1 MFRKF
6 LFIFLFISIPFLSGA
21 QLRINEFMASNLSGI
36 EDPMLGQTGDWIE
49 LYNAGTTPL
58 NLSGYYLTDN
68 LNKPDKWSLPAGTV
82 IEAGS
87 YLLFWADGEAV
98 ADHTNFKLSASGES
112 IGVFNAELDV
122 VDSITYPKQRSDIS
136 YGRNDEE
143 WVFFEIPTPGAQNE
157 AIFYSDYVMSV
168 PSFSKPGGLME
179 GAQSIELSTDFGGD
193 IRYTLDGSWPDDSS
207 FLYSAPI
214 SFQENTIIRAAIFKV
229 NQLPGPVQTHSYFV
243 DPEFYENEL
252 PIISITGDPDDFWDT
267 YKGIYVQDFKP
278 DWEIPINIE
287 FFENFGE
294 DRASFN
300 ELAGTKINGLMSW
313 QLPQK
318 MLGIY
323 FKNKYGINSLDYQ
336 LFRDRSRN
344 EFENF
349 ALRASGS
356 DWGQAFLR
364 DPLSARIAEGNMKLA
379 KSGYRPVILTINGE
393 YMGIHNMRS
402 KINSSFISQK
412 IDLSYNEFDMVEHGD
427 YAEVGDLI
435 AYNHL
440 LEVLSKDLSVQ
451 SNFDQVEDL
460 VNIENYADYVIMQM
474 FLVNISFNHNVMAW
488 KPKSNGKWEFILA
501 DFDRGF
507 QNQHFLIEWFIE
519 ENNLLIDRMLKND
532 GFKTY
537 FFKRFADH
545 LYTTFNS
552 ERISEIVANYKKAID
567 KEMPKHIEK
576 WRGTRSD
583 YYGEALSSYEI
594 WIKEVEDLNKFVVER
609 RENVWADFENYGF
622 NARIELGIGVY
633 PEDAGQVTLNGL
645 PVETNEAL
653 SRYLENEAFNLEATS
668 QLGFEFVGWSH
679 TPGGATIDVKTNI
692 EVIARENVNYYA
704 VFEANEVCLIPS
716 LIDGTTVLN
725 KECSPYFMNT
735 DVWIK
740 EAAVLMIEP
749 GVEIR
754 IAEGVNFIVN
764 GAIIAEG
771 NQEEGIVFKGLVD
784 QEAWGA
790 ITLLNSSDTSIFNF
804 VTIKDASIGS
814 IPPRDKGALSLFKAN
829 AKLNHFNITEVYNN
843 PIFAQYSWVSLDNS
857 ILQSKITGDLINVKY
872 GNSFIQNTTFIGNS
886 QPDTD
891 GIDYDAIN
899 DGEIKNCHFY
909 DFMGSNSDGID
920 IGEGCKNIKIDSVI
934 IYNITDKG
942 ISVGQKSSVSINHAL
957 IFNTGIGVAVKDS
970 SWARIENSTFYNNR
984 QGVASYE
991 KNPGIGGGNMVVNQS
1006 IISNSANTPF
1016 LVDVFSTLVINNSI
1030 SDTDVMPGND
1040 NSLTNPQFKAPGDHD
1055 FSLMP
1060 SSPALLDN
1068 PTDDR
1073 IGAPNYVVDAL
1084 KNILMVQIYNDT
1096 TGIGKPE
1103 FIALFNPNLVP
1114 VDLNGYQFT
1123 DGITHIIQEAPLLEP
1138 QDTMWISALESGLY
1152 WPSTVNVQAWSSG
1165 KLADNGEKITLENS
1179 YGIVI
1184 DHVNLRSNNGWP
1196 VYENERI
1203 LSLKEVSMDNHIGSN
1218 WYYIEN
1224 KAEVIAGFSTI
1235 GISHIYPNPARDW
1248 VEILLTSSE
1257 PIKIVI
1263 YSLDGAI
1270 VDVKFT
1276 QKADKG
1282 EVRVPLTGYPKG
1294 LLIFQI
1300 GNEYRRIIHR

>member
-1 MFRKF
+1 MFRNF
-6 LFIFLFISIPFLSGA
+6 LFIFLFTSIPFLSGA

-36 EDPMLGQTGDWIE
+36 EDPMLGQTSDWIE
-49 LYNAGTTPL
+49 LYNTGTTTL
-58 NLSGYYLTDN
+58 DLSGYYLTDN
-68 LNKPDKWSLPAGTV
+68 LNKPDKWPIPAGTV

-112 IGVFNAELDV
+112 IGVFNAEFDV
-122 VDSITYPKQRSDIS
+122 VDSITYPEQRSDIS
-136 YGRNDEE
+136 YGRNDDE
-143 WVFFEIPTPGAQNE
+143 WVFFETPTPGAQNE

-168 PSFSKPGGLME
+168 PSFSKPGGLMV
-179 GAQSIELSTDFGGD
+179 GAQSIKLSTDFGGD
-193 IRYTLDGSWPDDSS
+193 IRYTLDGSWPNERS
-207 FLYSAPI
+207 FLYEAPI
-214 SFQENTIIRAAIFKV
+214 IFEGNTIIRAAIFKS
-229 NQLPGPVQTHSYFV
+229 NQLPGPAKTHSYFV

-252 PIISITGDPDDFWDT
+252 PVISIAGDPDDFWDE

-287 FFENFGE
+287 FFENLGE

-300 ELAGTKINGLMSW
+300 ELAGTKINGLNSW
-313 QLPQK
+313 ELPQK

-323 FKNKYGINSLDYQ
+323 FRNNYASKSLNYQ
-336 LFRDRSRN
+336 LFADRSRN

-349 ALRASGS
+349 ALRAGGS
-356 DWGQAFLR
+356 DWGHAFMR
-364 DPLSARIAEGNMKLA
+364 DALAMGLTQGNMNL
-379 KSGYRPVILTINGE
+379 STVGYRPAMVTINGE
-393 YMGIHNMRS
+393 YVGIHNIRS
-402 KINSSFISQK
+402 KVNGAYISENF
-412 IDLSYNEFDMVEHGD
+412 DVPEGAFDMIEHGD
-427 YAEVGDLI
+427 HAEVGDLI

-440 LEVLSKDLSVQ
+440 LEVLSQDLSDE
-451 SNFDQVEDL
+451 SNFDQVREL
-460 VNIENYADYVIMQM
+460 INIENYTDFVIMQI
-474 FLVNISFNHNVMAW
+474 FLVNGSINHNTMAW
-488 KPKSNGKWEFILA
+488 KPKENGKWEWILV
-501 DFDRGF
+501 DLDRGF
-507 QNQHFLIEWFIE
+507 YNEGFYIEWFYE
-519 ENNLLIDRMLKND
+519 KENLLLDRMVTNE
-532 GFKTY
+532 GFKNY
-537 FFKRFADH
+537 FIKRFSDH
-545 LYTTFNS
+545 LYTTFSVNRVS
-552 ERISEIVANYKKAID
+552 EMIADYKEVID
-567 KEMPKHIEK
+567 KEMPRHIAR
-576 WRGTRSD
+576 WQGTTSN
-583 YYGEALSSYEI
+583 YGNALPSYQQWLDELDI
-594 WIKEVEDLNKFVVER
+594 INEFVVNRRTVLWNFFER
-609 RENVWADFENYGF
+609 FGF

-633 PEDAGQVTLNGL
+633 PEDAGTVTLNGM

-653 SRYLENEAFNLEATS
+653 SKYLENVAFNLEATP

-679 TPGGATIDVKTNI
+679 TPGGAIIDAKTNI
-692 EVIARENVNYYA
+692 EAIATENVNYYA

-725 KECSPYFMNT
+725 KECSPYYMNT

-754 IAEGVNFIVN
+754 IAEGTNFIVN

-771 NQEEGIVFKGLVD
+771 NLEDGIVFKGLAD

-790 ITLLNSSDTSIFNF
+790 ITLLNTTDTSIFNF
-804 VTIKDASIGS
+804 VTIKDASVGS
-814 IPPRDKGALSLFKAN
+814 IPTRDKGALSLFKAN
-829 AKLNHFNITEVYNN
+829 VKLNHLNITEVHNN
-843 PIFAQYSWVSLDNS
+843 PIFAQYSWVSMDNS

-872 GNSFIQNTTFIGNS
+872 GNAFIQNTTFVGNL

-891 GIDYDAIN
+891 GIDYDEIY
-899 DGEIKNCHFY
+899 DGEIKNCEFY
-909 DFMGSNSDGID
+909 DFMGFNSDGID

-970 SWARIENSTFYNNR
+970 SWARIKNSTFYNNR

-991 KNPGIGGGNMVVNQS
+991 KNPGMGGGNMVVNQS
-1006 IISNSANTPF
+1006 IISNAANTPF

-1030 SDTDVMPGND
+1030 SDTDVMPGTH

-1060 SSPALLDN
+1060 SSPALLYN
-1068 PTDDR
+1068 PTNDR
-1073 IGAPNYVVDAL
+1073 IGAPDYVVDAL

-1096 TGIGKPE
+1096 TGIGIPE
-1103 FIALFNPNLVP
+1103 FIALFNPNLEP

-1123 DGITHIIQEAPLLEP
+1123 DGITHIIEGAPLLEP

-1152 WPSTVNVQAWSSG
+1152 WPSSTNVQAWSSG
-1165 KLADNGEKITLENS
+1165 KLADDGEKITLENS

-1184 DHVNLRSNNGWP
+1184 DHVDLRSNNGWP
-1196 VYENERI
+1196 VYENEGI
-1203 LSLKEVSMDNHIGSN
+1203 LSLKEVSMDNHIGSH

-1224 KAEVIAGFSTI
+1224 KAEVIAGVSTI
-1235 GISHIYPNPARDW
+1235 GVSNIYPNPARDW
-1248 VEILLTSSE
+1248 VDILLTSSE
-1257 PIKIVI
+1257 PVEIVI

-1270 VDVKFT
+1270 VDIKFT

-1282 EVRVPLTGYPKG
+1282 EVRIPLTGYPKG

>member
-1 MFRKF
+1 MFRNF
-6 LFIFLFISIPFLSGA
+6 LFIFFLTSIPFLSGA
-21 QLRINEFMASNLSGI
+21 QLRINEFMASNLSDI
-36 EDPMLGQTGDWIE
+36 EDPMMGQTSDWIE
-49 LYNAGTTPL
+49 LYNSGTKPL

-68 LNKPDKWSLPAGTV
+68 LSKPDKWPLPAGTV
-82 IEAGS
+82 IESGG

-98 ADHTNFKLSASGES
+98 ADHTNFKLSASGEF
-112 IGVFNAELDV
+112 IGVFNVEFDV
-122 VDSITYPKQRSDIS
+122 VDSITYPEQRSDIS
-136 YGRNDEE
+136 YGRNNDD
-143 WVFFEIPTPGAQNE
+143 WVFFETSTPGAQNE
-157 AIFYSDYVMSV
+157 AIFYSGYVMSV
-168 PSFSKPGGLME
+168 PSFSKSGGLMV
-179 GAQSIELSTDFGGD
+179 GAQSIKLSTDFGGD
-193 IRYTLDGSWPDDSS
+193 IRYTLDGSWPNKRS
-207 FLYSAPI
+207 FLYEGPI
-214 SFQENTIIRAAIFKV
+214 IFEENTIIRAAIFKS
-229 NQLPGPVQTHSYFV
+229 NQLPGPVKTHSYFV

-252 PIISITGDPDDFWDT
+252 PVISIAGDPGDFWDED
-267 YKGIYVQDFKP
+267 KGIYVQDFKP

-294 DRASFN
+294 DRAVFN

-313 QLPQK
+313 QLPQR

-323 FKNKYGINSLDYQ
+323 FKNKYGTNSLDYQ
-336 LFRDRSRN
+336 LFADRSRN
-344 EFENF
+344 EFQNF

-364 DPLSARIAEGNMKLA
+364 DPLSARVSEVNMKLA
-379 KSGYRPVILTINGE
+379 NSGYRPVILTINGE

-402 KINSSFISQK
+402 KINSSFISERL
-412 IDLSYNEFDMVEHGD
+412 DLSEDEFDMVEHGD

-435 AYNHL
+435 AYNYL
-440 LEVLSKDLSVQ
+440 LEVLSQNLSDE

-460 VNIENYADYVIMQM
+460 INIENYTDYVIMQM

-488 KPKSNGKWEFILA
+488 KPKSNGKWEWIMA
-501 DFDRGF
+501 DFDRSF

-519 ENNLLIDRMLKND
+519 ENNLLIDRMLTND

-545 LYTTFNS
+545 LYTTFS
-552 ERISEIVANYKKAID
+552 ADRVSEIVADYKGVID
-567 KEMPKHIEK
+567 KEMPRHIEK
-576 WRGTRSD
+576 WKGTRSD
-583 YYGEALSSYEI
+583 YYGEALSSYET
-594 WIKEVEDLNKFVVER
+594 WIKEVEDLNKFVVQR
-609 RENVWADFENYGF
+609 RENVWQDFENYGF
-622 NARIELGIGVY
+622 SAGVELGIGIY
-633 PEDAGQVTLNGL
+633 PEDAGTVTLNGM

-653 SRYLENEAFNLEATS
+653 SRYLENVPFNLEATPK
-668 QLGFEFVGWSH
+668 LGFEFVGWSH
-679 TPGGATIDVKTNI
+679 TSGGVIIDAKTNI
-692 EVIARENVNYYA
+692 EAIATENVNYYA

-725 KECSPYFMNT
+725 KECSPYYMNT

-740 EAAVLMIEP
+740 KAAVLMIEP

-754 IAEGVNFIVN
+754 IAEGTNFIVN

-771 NQEEGIVFKGLVD
+771 NLEDGIVFKGLVD

-790 ITLLNSSDTSIFNF
+790 ITLLNTTDTSIFNY
-804 VTIKDASIGS
+804 VTIKDASVGS
-814 IPPRDKGALSLFKAN
+814 VPTRDKGALSLFKAN
-829 AKLNHFNITEVYNN
+829 VKLNHLNITDVHYN
-843 PIFAQYSWVSLDNS
+843 PIFAQYSWVSMDNS

-872 GNSFIQNTTFIGNS
+872 GNAFIQNTTFVGNL

-891 GIDYDAIN
+891 GIDYDEIY
-899 DGEIKNCHFY
+899 DGEIKNCEFY
-909 DFMGSNSDGID
+909 DFMGFNSDGID

-970 SWARIENSTFYNNR
+970 SWARIKNSTFYNNR

-991 KNPGIGGGNMVVNQS
+991 KNPGMGGGNMVVNQS
-1006 IISNSANTPF
+1006 IISNAANTPF

-1030 SDTDVMPGND
+1030 SDTDVMPGTD

-1060 SSPALLDN
+1060 SSPALLYN
-1068 PTDDR
+1068 PTNDR
-1073 IGAPNYVVDAL
+1073 IGAPDYVVDAL

-1096 TGIGKPE
+1096 TGIGVPE
-1103 FIALFNPNLVP
+1103 FIALFNPNLEP

-1123 DGITHIIQEAPLLEP
+1123 DGITHIIEGAPLLEP

-1152 WPSTVNVQAWSSG
+1152 WPSTTNVQAWSSG
-1165 KLADNGEKITLENS
+1165 KLADDGEKITLENS

-1184 DHVNLRSNNGWP
+1184 DHVDLRSNNGWP
-1196 VYENERI
+1196 VYENEGI
-1203 LSLKEVSMDNHIGSN
+1203 LSLKEVSMDNHIGSH

-1224 KAEVIAGFSTI
+1224 KAEVIAGVSTI
-1235 GISHIYPNPARDW
+1235 GVSNIYPNPARDW
-1248 VEILLTSSE
+1248 VDILLTSSE
-1257 PIKIVI
+1257 PLEIVI

-1270 VDVKFT
+1270 VDIKFT

-1282 EVRVPLTGYPKG
+1282 EVRIPLTGYPKG